1 MEFTNSNGKRID
13 LERFVWIA
21 FYNDNTSL
29 SQFDTDTQT
38 YHYFREIEQSKLMV
52 FRILDTSNNQTYD
65 LQFDPSTMKLIHFY
79 RTLVVKGAST
89 TNIRITC
96 FGYETDAGVLINV
109 ILPDGRLIT
118 TNKKDFHINFQLE

>member
-1 MEFTNSNGKRID
+1 MQFTNSEGKYID

-38 YHYFREIEQSKLMV
+38 YHYFREIEQSKLIV

-79 RTLVVKGAST
+79 RTLVVKGAAT
-89 TNIRITC
+89 TQIRLTC
-96 FGYETDAGVLINV
+96 FGYETKGGVVINV
-109 ILPDGRLIT
+109 LLPDSRLIT
-118 TNKKDFHINFQLE
+118 TNNKDFHINFQVK

>member
-1 MEFTNSNGKRID
+1 MQFTNSEGKYID
-13 LERFVWIA
+13 LEKFVWIA

-38 YHYFREIEQSKLMV
+38 YHYFREIEQSKLIV

-65 LQFDPSTMKLIHFY
+65 LQFDSATMKLIHFY

-96 FGYETDAGVLINV
+96 FGYETDAGVVINV

-118 TNKKDFHINFQLE
+118 TNKKDFHINLQV